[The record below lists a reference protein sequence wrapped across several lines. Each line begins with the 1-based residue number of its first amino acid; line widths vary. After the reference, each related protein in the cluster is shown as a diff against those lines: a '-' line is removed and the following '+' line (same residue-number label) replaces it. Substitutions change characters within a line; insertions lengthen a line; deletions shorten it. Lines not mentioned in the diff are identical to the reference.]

1 MIFAMQPRRKERHRI
16 EQKQSA
22 RAPCAAVI
30 LFLAVPLMLLSA
42 PIGPAAAQQVAV
54 IVNGEPI
61 TTYDI
66 EQRARFFTLTS
77 HKPAVRQEVVDDLI
91 NDKLKVQVAKK
102 YKLDITEKDVDTAFG
117 NMGKRMGANA
127 EKLTQLLA
135 QNGVDASTLKSRIRS
150 EIAWTQIVRGK
161 FANYLQIG
169 DKEIRDAQLAQ
180 PSAPPKDPTK
190 PEADNRGIIQSSVD
204 NKADDAELKS
214 VEYTMR
220 PILFIVPRGTSEEG
234 IAERKRDAEALRAR
248 FSSCAADLEPARALR
263 YVAVRDPIVKSST
276 DLVPELRKILETTP
290 VGHLTPPDVTE
301 QGVQVFAICSK
312 KETNGDTPEQ
322 RAIREKLFG
331 QRYEEQSKKFLAEL
345 RREAMIEVK

>member
-1 MIFAMQPRRKERHRI
+1 MIFAMRHRPK
-16 EQKQSA
+16 EQREIVQKRQA
-22 RAPCAAVI
+22 GALHAALVVLLI
-30 LFLAVPLMLLSA
+30 LPVLLLAAS
-42 PIGPAAAQQVAV
+42 IGPAAAQQVAV

-91 NDKLKVQVAKK
+91 NDKLKVQLAKR
-102 YKLDITEKDVDTAFG
+102 YKLDITEKDVDAALN
-117 NMGKRMGANA
+117 NMGKRMNANA
-127 EKLTQLLA
+127 EKLTQMLA
-135 QNGVDASTLKSRIRS
+135 QQGVDVSTLKSRIRS

-161 FANYLQIG
+161 FANFLQIG

-180 PSAPPKDPTK
+180 QSAPKDPAK
-190 PEADNRGIIQSSVD
+190 PETDNRGIIQSSVD
-204 NKADDAELKS
+204 NKDDSAELKS
-214 VEYTMR
+214 VEYTLR
-220 PILFIVPRGTSEEG
+220 PILFIFPHGTSEAG
-234 IAERKRDAEALRAR
+234 IADRKRDAEALRAR
-248 FSSCAADLEPARALR
+248 FSSCAADLEPARSLR
-263 YVAVRDPIVKSST
+263 YVAVRDQIIRSST

-322 RAIREKLFG
+322 RAIREKLFA
-331 QRYEEQSKKFLAEL
+331 QRYEEQSKKYLAEL